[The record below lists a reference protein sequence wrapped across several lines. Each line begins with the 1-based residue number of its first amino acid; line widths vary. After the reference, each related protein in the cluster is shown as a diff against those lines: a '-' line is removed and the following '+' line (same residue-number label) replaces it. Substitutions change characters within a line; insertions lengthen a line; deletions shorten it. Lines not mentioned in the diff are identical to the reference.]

1 MEAETTESAFA
12 SVLNVCGVC
21 KENLHGREP
30 KLLSCLHV
38 FCKQCVLN
46 LVESKYLVFH
56 TQVSQLQVHESSLK
70 WCSNSIT
77 QTQRLRAN
85 QTDHLVPVV
94 CISDSHKPCDMHTS
108 ISAAVDIGRGT
119 SQL

>member
-46 LVESKYLVFH
+46 LVESKHDFH
-56 TQVSQLQVHESSLK
+56 TQDKTCLDSQLLK
-70 WCSNSIT
+70 CLHCSIT
-77 QTQRLRAN
+77 ERL
-85 QTDHLVPVV
+85 TKPTTCTVV
-94 CISDSHKPCDMHTS
+94 CISLLRH
-108 ISAAVDIGRGT
+108 
-119 SQL
+119 QLPG

>member
-46 LVESKYLVFH
+46 LVESKHDFH
-56 TQVSQLQVHESSLK
+56 TQDKTCLDCQVLTVPHYLVSLSE
-70 WCSNSIT
+70 
-77 QTQRLRAN
+77 RL
-85 QTDHLVPVV
+85 TKPTTCTVV
-94 CISDSHKPCDMHTS
+94 CISLVRH
-108 ISAAVDIGRGT
+108 IS
-119 SQL
+119 

>member
-46 LVESKYLVFH
+46 IIESKHSIVQNNSNKQTNLATCHVVFMLDILVN
-56 TQVSQLQVHESSLK
+56 VIRNVWNVLQRYCLSGAME
-70 WCSNSIT
+70 
-77 QTQRLRAN
+77 RLA
-85 QTDHLVPVV
+85 
-94 CISDSHKPCDMHTS
+94 S
-108 ISAAVDIGRGT
+108 
-119 SQL
+119 

>member
-21 KENLHGREP
+21 KQNLQGREP

-46 LVESKYLVFH
+46 IVESKHSVGLLICHLSQATLTSLV
-56 TQVSQLQVHESSLK
+56 
-70 WCSNSIT
+70 
-77 QTQRLRAN
+77 
-85 QTDHLVPVV
+85 
-94 CISDSHKPCDMHTS
+94 
-108 ISAAVDIGRGT
+108 
-119 SQL
+119 